1 MPFNANA
8 VLDSW
13 LPGTTERFC
22 IRRFRDSEHRW
33 LYELEKDAYLK
44 RYLGESGYKCVGPF
58 EQWHERALT
67 HIAGLM
73 CLLCVAKRN
82 DDQPVGTCGLTRVE
96 TVNWGIRIILRPD
109 NSTTKSKRGIEIAK
123 NLIDVAF
130 EVVNAVYV
138 IAMVQGENHGACRLV
153 RDLGFEKSQSDS
165 HESPKEQR
173 WCLSRSKWDMVHQA
187 SLSGRRTG

>member
-8 VLDSW
+8 ALDSW
-13 LPGTTERFC
+13 LPSTTERFC

-44 RYLGESGYKCVGPF
+44 RYVIGSGYRRDEPF
-58 EQWHERALT
+58 EQWHERAWDD
-67 HIAGLM
+67 IAGRIYQ
-73 CLLCVAKRN
+73 LCVAKRD
-82 DDQPVGTCGLTRVE
+82 DDQRVGTCGLTRVE

-109 NSTTKSKRGIEIAK
+109 NSTAKSKRGIEIAK
-123 NLIDVAF
+123 SLIDVAF
-130 EVVNAVYV
+130 EVLNAVYV
-138 IAMVQGENHGACRLV
+138 IAMVHGENHGACRLV
-153 RDLGFEKSQSDS
+153 GDLGFEKSQSDS
-165 HESPKEQR
+165 HENPEDQS